1 VRRRIQSLLI
11 PVLLIFAVVG
21 AASSAGAQTPV
32 IVEVDSVEL
41 EVDATEGIPI
51 LVQGSPG
58 SVALHVEITYD
69 PAALQWVSLDNGE
82 QLSSNSLAE
91 VNPDTPG
98 RVIIGIATLDEIA
111 GSGTV
116 LMPRFQMLAA
126 DGVTVTVTVGL
137 ENVAGWDADGFDI
150 LIETRDGQLAVS
162 GAGGG
167 FPLWIIIVVAVVAL
181 ALIGWYLSW
190 RRSSKAVHLE

>member
-1 VRRRIQSLLI
+1 VRRQIQSLLI

-41 EVDATEGIPI
+41 EADATEGIPI
-51 LVQGSPG
+51 LVQGAPG
-58 SVALHVEITYD
+58 IVALHVEITYD
-69 PAALQWVSLDNGE
+69 PAALQWDSLDNGE
-82 QLSSNSLAE
+82 QLSSNSLVE

-116 LMPRFQMLAA
+116 LMPRFHVLAV
-126 DGVTVTVTVGL
+126 DGATVTVGL

-167 FPLWIIIVVAVVAL
+167 FPLWIILVVAAVVL
-181 ALIGWYLSW
+181 ALIGWYLS
-190 RRSSKAVHLE
+190 RRRPS